1 LPSPGEKTGNPSRG
15 DGDTN
20 ITRLGAPLLWTCWLL
35 LEAFDL
41 FNLRR
46 AVSYSP
52 VFLFN
57 AIGFLLASVSTW
69 PLRDFGPP
77 DLLLL
82 SIAGAQLLSS
92 LLRYERR
99 PNGQYADRSL
109 LRGFRAAITLSAIFA
124 AGAIVLRFPELQQ
137 AYALTLLAQFLAI
150 AGWWYRRAYL
160 RWLAETLSLLPLARL
175 VIRALNHHENV
186 AYLGRRWNHCPPPPP
201 CS

>member
-1 LPSPGEKTGNPSRG
+1 LPSPGEKIGNPSRG

-150 AGWWYRRAYL
+150 AGW
-160 RWLAETLSLLPLARL
+160 
-175 VIRALNHHENV
+175 
-186 AYLGRRWNHCPPPPP
+186 
-201 CS
+201 